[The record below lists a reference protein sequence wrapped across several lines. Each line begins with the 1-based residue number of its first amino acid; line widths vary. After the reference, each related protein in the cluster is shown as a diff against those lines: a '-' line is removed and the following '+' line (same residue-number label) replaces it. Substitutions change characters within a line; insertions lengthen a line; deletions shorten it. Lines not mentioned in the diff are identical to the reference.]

1 MDTKLRIL
9 KEAGVMFSKYGL
21 RSVTMDSIASELG
34 ISKRTLYE
42 TFKDKDD
49 LVSQAIE
56 EGAKAHKKYCQ
67 KIISESDNVIEAIF
81 KIGKLNHELFSKINP
96 VFFEDFRKYHSEIY
110 SRVNQRGDLRDY
122 KITESLLNR
131 GAEEGIFSKDIDL
144 ELVNLFLHKIIDLAQ
159 CEEFREFG
167 NDKMLNAVFL
177 PYLIGISTDKGKKL
191 IEKYFNKFN
200 T

>member
-1 MDTKLRIL
+1 MDTRLRIL

-49 LVSQAIE
+49 LVAQAIE
-56 EGAKAHKKYCQ
+56 EGAKAHKQYCQ
-67 KIISESDNVIEAIF
+67 TIIAESENVIEAIF

-96 VFFEDFRKYHSEIY
+96 VFFEDFKKYHSEIFN
-110 SRVNQRGDLRDY
+110 RVNQRGDLRDY

-131 GAEEGIFSKDIDL
+131 GANEGIFSDDIDL
-144 ELVNLFLHKIIDLAQ
+144 ELVNLFLHKIIDLAH
-159 CEEFREFG
+159 CDEFREFG
-167 NDKMLNAVFL
+167 NEKIFSAMFL
-177 PYLIGISTDKGKKL
+177 PYLIGISTDKGKEL
-191 IEKYFNKFN
+191 IKKYFNKFN
-200 T
+200 S